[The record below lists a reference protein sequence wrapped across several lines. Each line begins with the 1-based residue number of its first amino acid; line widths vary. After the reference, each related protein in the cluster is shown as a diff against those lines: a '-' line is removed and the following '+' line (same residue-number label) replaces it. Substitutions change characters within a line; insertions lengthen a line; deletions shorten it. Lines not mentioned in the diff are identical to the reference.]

1 MNKKQ
6 YRINEFNKIKTIY
19 SEYKTAIKFVKPNG
33 ETNFLSIDNK
43 ELKKIIELLTNS
55 KVKSNS
61 FGEFEI
67 KSQL

>member
-43 ELKKIIELLTNS
+43 ELKKIQRYIH
-55 KVKSNS
+55 
-61 FGEFEI
+61 
-67 KSQL
+67 